1 MTENEKSDMDIATL
15 AVHGVRGLDP
25 QTGALIA
32 PIVQA
37 STFAYLDAETG
48 RAILAEEIPGYI
60 YTRMTNPTIESF
72 ENNLA
77 ALEKAEG
84 ALAFASGMAAI
95 TATILAFCRPGE
107 NVVAPFIIYGG
118 TNGAL
123 RNSLAQMGIVVNW
136 AATPD
141 AADFAKAVDKNTRLI
156 IAETPANPNLAIT
169 DIGRVAQ
176 VAKEHGIPLA
186 VDSTFATPILQ
197 QPITL
202 GADLVMHSCTKYIC
216 GHGDTLGGVVAGKQE
231 HLALIKKVRTDLG
244 GVQSP
249 LNAWLLDRGLRT
261 LAVRMERHCL
271 NAALVADFLYRHPK
285 LEKVY
290 YPGLPSNPYHQLA
303 DRQMADFGG
312 MVSFEL
318 PGGFAAASRFLNSL
332 KVCIQAVSLGD
343 VATLACHPASTTHR
357 SYSPEE
363 LTRAGLS
370 PDLIRISVGL
380 EAVVDILNDI
390 EQALDKV

>member
-1 MTENEKSDMDIATL
+1 MTESDMHEMDIATL

-25 QTGALIA
+25 QTGALNA
-32 PIVQA
+32 PIVQT
-37 STFAYLDAETG
+37 STFAYPDAETG
-48 RAILAEEIPGYI
+48 RAILADEMPGYI
-60 YTRMTNPTIESF
+60 YTRMTNPTIEAF

-77 ALEKAEG
+77 ALEQAEG
-84 ALAFASGMAAI
+84 ALAFASGMAALC
-95 TATILAFCRPGE
+95 ATIIAFCRPGE

-136 AATPD
+136 AVTPD
-141 AADFAKAVDKNTRLI
+141 AADFAKAVDSKTRLI

-197 QPITL
+197 QPIVL
-202 GADLVMHSCTKYIC
+202 GADLVIHSCTKYIC
-216 GHGDTLGGVVAGKQE
+216 GHGDTLGGVVAGRKE

-261 LAVRMERHCL
+261 LAVRMEKHCL
-271 NAALVADFLYRHPK
+271 NAALVADFLHHHPK
-285 LEKVY
+285 IEKTY
-290 YPGLPSNPYHQLA
+290 YPGLPSSPYHQLA

-318 PGGFAAASRFLNSL
+318 PGGFAAASRFLDSL

-343 VATLACHPASTTHR
+343 VATLACHPASTTHK

-380 EAVVDILNDI
+380 EALVDILNDI